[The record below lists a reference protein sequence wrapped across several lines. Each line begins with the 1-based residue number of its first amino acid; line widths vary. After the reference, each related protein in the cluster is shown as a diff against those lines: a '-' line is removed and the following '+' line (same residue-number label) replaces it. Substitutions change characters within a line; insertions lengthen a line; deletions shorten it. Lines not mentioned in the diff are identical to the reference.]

1 MKMHCFICLIMS
13 LLPVVGISATDLVA
27 RVREELRFPRDPQDE
42 FRLPNLELIKE
53 IRDSQDTNEV
63 AQIKAYVYDQF
74 INFDPYALIDRFEPY
89 TMSFKIGAVC
99 GWFSSIC
106 KVMPREIPLS
116 SDQCITVAKLADR
129 YQPPELPP
137 PQCEVESK
145 IIRMNYALR
154 GYQASVKQALEP
166 CMDALQRQLP
176 KDEFAQL
183 SNEVVRLTRMTS
195 KREKDFFKRIVV
207 RERSER
213 AERERKRLRLPHYIV
228 QPDGTLRRDPDDLK
242 YPPEAFI
249 HQ

>member
-42 FRLPNLELIKE
+42 FRLPDLELIKE

-89 TMSFKIGAVC
+89 TMSFRIGDV
-99 GWFSSIC
+99 GRWFSFIC
-106 KVMPREIPLS
+106 RVMPREIPFS
-116 SDQCITVAKLADR
+116 PEQCITVAKLADR

-137 PQCEVESK
+137 PQVEVESK
-145 IIRMNYALR
+145 LIRMNYALKI
-154 GYQASVKQALEP
+154 YQTCIKEALESNV
-166 CMDALQRQLP
+166 DALHRQLP
-176 KDEFAQL
+176 KDEFLQL

>member
-42 FRLPNLELIKE
+42 FRLPDLELIKE

-89 TMSFKIGAVC
+89 TMSFKVIAVC
-99 GWFSSIC
+99 GWFHSIC
-106 KVMPREIPLS
+106 DVMPREIPFS
-116 SDQCITVAKLADR
+116 AEQCITVARLADR
-129 YQPPELPP
+129 HQPPELPP
-137 PQCEVESK
+137 PQVEVESK
-145 IIRMNYALR
+145 MIRMNYALR
-154 GYQASVKQALEP
+154 RYQTSVRAALEP
-166 CMDALQRQLP
+166 CVDALQQQLP
-176 KDEFAQL
+176 KDEFSQL